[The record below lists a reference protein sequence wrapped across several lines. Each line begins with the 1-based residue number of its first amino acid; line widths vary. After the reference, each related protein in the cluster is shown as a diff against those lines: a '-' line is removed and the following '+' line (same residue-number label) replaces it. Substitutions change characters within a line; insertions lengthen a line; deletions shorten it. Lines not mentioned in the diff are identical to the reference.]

1 LIYIIIIIIFIIFQ
15 KEFINPAVQNI
26 YLNSHE
32 IISNSDTNNLISNLI
47 ENVIIFTRSIYLII
61 FLYIIYIKGSI
72 KIKRIK

>member
-1 LIYIIIIIIFIIFQ
+1 MIYIIIIIIFIIFQ